1 MLCGGITATYGLYG
15 QIVGRISEGAAQG
28 RPASSASEQQKTLEH
43 RLGEGQA
50 LLGR

>member
-15 QIVGRISEGAAQG
+15 QIVGRISEAAAQAS
-28 RPASSASEQQKTLEH
+28 PASSASEQQKTFEH
-43 RLGEGQA
+43 CLDEGQG